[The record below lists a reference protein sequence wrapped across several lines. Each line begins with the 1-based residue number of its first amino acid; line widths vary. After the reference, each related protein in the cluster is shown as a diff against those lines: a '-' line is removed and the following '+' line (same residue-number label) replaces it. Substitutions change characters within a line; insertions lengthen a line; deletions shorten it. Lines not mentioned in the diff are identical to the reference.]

1 MILDGGVNPIQTKLV
16 RGMRYKVFDMNGVF
30 LDSGAW
36 TGSFNG
42 FGCPVILKFE
52 GGQTVVFR

>member
-1 MILDGGVNPIQTKLV
+1 MP
-16 RGMRYKVFDMNGVF
+16 YEVFDMNGVF